1 MQQTIHF
8 LYENSTVTHYC
19 VITIL
24 VLKVTAWLSPF
35 TRLRF
40 IMQSQHLPPSD
51 EVRSTLKSDSEFP
64 SSELVHVSCLHCRNY
79 IMLYQYKHSQ
89 LLHSMNCFIV
99 PHYVPVQILLPAL
112 CLNLILRTVARNY
125 SLKNPQ
131 RIQLQEY
138 EGQHIMCLSTP
149 RNISVLWILSY
160 VGRWCF
166 TAVATIIL
174 PNPQWKVH
182 SIWCF

>member
-1 MQQTIHF
+1 
-8 LYENSTVTHYC
+8 
-19 VITIL
+19 
-24 VLKVTAWLSPF
+24 
-35 TRLRF
+35 
-40 IMQSQHLPPSD
+40 MQSQHLPPSD

-64 SSELVHVSCLHCRNY
+64 SSELVHVPCLHCRNY

-112 CLNLILRTVARNY
+112 CLNLILSTVARNY

-174 PNPQWKVH
+174 PNPQSGRYIQFGAFESNNFISFKKQAEIGLRKCTTM
-182 SIWCF
+182 SPI

>member
-1 MQQTIHF
+1 
-8 LYENSTVTHYC
+8 
-19 VITIL
+19 
-24 VLKVTAWLSPF
+24 
-35 TRLRF
+35 
-40 IMQSQHLPPSD
+40 MQSQHLPPSD

-174 PNPQWKVH
+174 PNPQSGRYIQFGAFESNNFISFKKQAEIGLRKCTTM
-182 SIWCF
+182 SPI

>member
-1 MQQTIHF
+1 
-8 LYENSTVTHYC
+8 
-19 VITIL
+19 
-24 VLKVTAWLSPF
+24 
-35 TRLRF
+35 
-40 IMQSQHLPPSD
+40 MQSQHLPPSD

-112 CLNLILRTVARNY
+112 CLNLILSTVARNY

-174 PNPQWKVH
+174 PNPQSGRYIQFGAFESNNFINFKKQAEIGLRKCTTM
-182 SIWCF
+182 SPI

>member
-1 MQQTIHF
+1 
-8 LYENSTVTHYC
+8 
-19 VITIL
+19 
-24 VLKVTAWLSPF
+24 
-35 TRLRF
+35 
-40 IMQSQHLPPSD
+40 MQSQHLPPSD

-174 PNPQWKVH
+174 PNPQSGRYFQFGAFESNNFISFKKQAEIGLRKCTTM
-182 SIWCF
+182 SPI

>member
-1 MQQTIHF
+1 
-8 LYENSTVTHYC
+8 
-19 VITIL
+19 
-24 VLKVTAWLSPF
+24 
-35 TRLRF
+35 
-40 IMQSQHLPPSD
+40 MQSQHLPPSD

-174 PNPQWKVH
+174 PNPQSGRYIQFGAFESNNFINFKKQAEIGLRKCTTM
-182 SIWCF
+182 SPI

>member
-1 MQQTIHF
+1 
-8 LYENSTVTHYC
+8 
-19 VITIL
+19 
-24 VLKVTAWLSPF
+24 
-35 TRLRF
+35 
-40 IMQSQHLPPSD
+40 MQSQHLPPSD

-64 SSELVHVSCLHCRNY
+64 SSELVHVPCLHCRNY

-166 TAVATIIL
+166 TAVTTIIL
-174 PNPQWKVH
+174 PNPQSGRYIQFGAFESNNFINFKKQAEIGLRKCTTM
-182 SIWCF
+182 SPI

>member
-1 MQQTIHF
+1 
-8 LYENSTVTHYC
+8 
-19 VITIL
+19 
-24 VLKVTAWLSPF
+24 
-35 TRLRF
+35 
-40 IMQSQHLPPSD
+40 MQSQHLPPSD

-174 PNPQWKVH
+174 PNPQSGRYFQFGAFESNNFINFKKQAEIGLRKCTTM
-182 SIWCF
+182 SPI

>member
-1 MQQTIHF
+1 
-8 LYENSTVTHYC
+8 
-19 VITIL
+19 
-24 VLKVTAWLSPF
+24 
-35 TRLRF
+35 
-40 IMQSQHLPPSD
+40 MQSQHLPPSD

-112 CLNLILRTVARNY
+112 CLNLILSTVARNY

-174 PNPQWKVH
+174 PNPQSGRYIQFGAFESNNFISFKKQAEIGLRKCTTM
-182 SIWCF
+182 SPI

>member
-1 MQQTIHF
+1 
-8 LYENSTVTHYC
+8 
-19 VITIL
+19 
-24 VLKVTAWLSPF
+24 
-35 TRLRF
+35 
-40 IMQSQHLPPSD
+40 MQSQHLPPSD

-64 SSELVHVSCLHCRNY
+64 SSELVHVPCLHCRNY

-174 PNPQWKVH
+174 PNPQSGRYFQFGAFESNNFISFKKQAEIGLH
-182 SIWCF
+182 KCTTMSPI

>member
-1 MQQTIHF
+1 
-8 LYENSTVTHYC
+8 
-19 VITIL
+19 
-24 VLKVTAWLSPF
+24 
-35 TRLRF
+35 
-40 IMQSQHLPPSD
+40 MQSQHLPPSD

-64 SSELVHVSCLHCRNY
+64 SSELVHVPCLHCRNY

-174 PNPQWKVH
+174 PNPQSGRYIQFGAFESNNFISFKKQAEIGLH
-182 SIWCF
+182 KCTTMSPI